1 MLFSE
6 AIRGVELTAQ
16 VGPDVDVVRVDY
28 DSRRVGPGW
37 IFLAMRGG
45 SVDGNRFISSAV
57 ERGASA
63 VVTDDA
69 DVFGSLQV
77 TNPKLTLG
85 LCGHGRKAL
94 AGIAA
99 NLLQH
104 PERRLKIC
112 GVTGT
117 NGKTTTAFLLEAML
131 EAAGRKTA
139 LVGTI
144 AYHLNGKVLAAPHTT
159 PESSDLLAL
168 FAEAADGGA
177 TEAVM
182 EVSSHAL
189 AQGRVWGIAY
199 DVAIFTNLTRDH
211 LDFHGTMEDY
221 FAAKRQLFVAG
232 GTGTVAPRVAV
243 VNVDDAAGRR
253 LHEAMA
259 DSSTQVVTYGWDAGD
274 FHAKDVALAATG
286 SKFTMV
292 TPAGEIVIET
302 RLAGRVN
309 VWNILGAAAA
319 ATARGVALVEIA
331 TGVRGLA
338 SVPGRFEQVDAGQPF
353 AVVVDYAH
361 TDDALRN
368 LTRLARELVSPQHG
382 RVITL
387 FGCGGDRDKAK
398 RPLMAKAA
406 AENSDFVVLTS
417 DNPRSEDPLAILRDA
432 EAGFA
437 GTATKYVVIEDR
449 ATAICEAIGHAR
461 PGDIVLLA
469 GKGHEKTQTTR
480 DGVHPFDDVAVARAV
495 LQELAAGAP
504 TICN

>member
-1 MLFSE
+1 MLFSQ
-6 AIRGVELTAQ
+6 AIRGVELAAQ
-16 VGPDVDVVRVDY
+16 TGPDVDVVRVDY
-28 DSRRVGPGW
+28 DSRRVGPGD
-37 IFLAMRGG
+37 IFLAMRGE
-45 SVDGNRFISSAV
+45 SVDGNRFIASAV
-57 ERGASA
+57 ERGASSI
-63 VVTDDA
+63 VTDDA

-77 TNPKLTLG
+77 TNPKLALG
-85 LCGHGRKAL
+85 LCGHGRRAL

-99 NLLQH
+99 NLLGH

-144 AYHLNGKVLAAPHTT
+144 AYHLNGEVLAAPHTT

-168 FAEAADGGA
+168 FAAAADGGA

-199 DVAIFTNLTRDH
+199 DIAIFTNLTRDH
-211 LDFHGTMEDY
+211 LDFHGTMEEY
-221 FAAKRQLFVAG
+221 LAAKKRLFVAG
-232 GTGTVAPRVAV
+232 GTGTAAPRAAV
-243 VNVDDAAGRR
+243 VNIDDAAGQQLRG
-253 LHEAMA
+253 AMSGSA
-259 DSSTQVVTYGWDAGD
+259 TQVITYGWSDGD
-274 FHAKDVALAATG
+274 FSARNVKLAATG
-286 SKFTMV
+286 SSFTMA
-292 TPAGEIVIET
+292 TPAGEVAIET
-302 RLAGRVN
+302 HLAGRVN

-319 ATARGVALVEIA
+319 AVARGVSLDEIA
-331 TGVRGLA
+331 AGVRGLA
-338 SVPGRFEQVDAGQPF
+338 SVPGRFEQVTCGQPF

-361 TDDALRN
+361 TDDALQN
-368 LTRLARELVSPQHG
+368 LTRLARELVAPQQG

-387 FGCGGDRDKAK
+387 FGCGGDRDRAK

-449 ATAICEAIGHAR
+449 AVAIREAIAQAR
-461 PGDIVLLA
+461 AGDIVLVA
-469 GKGHEKTQTTR
+469 GKGHEKTQTAR
-480 DGVHPFDDVAVARAV
+480 DGVHPFDDVAVARGV
-495 LQELAAGAP
+495 LQGAP
-504 TICN
+504 AICN